1 MVAAACHPS
10 VWSCVT
16 EAAVLPTLL
25 RAGWSGGMGGIEHV
39 SEGIIADLV
48 ARLPRKRKPQR
59 AKLALLVATMLEA
72 RSANLMDLAA
82 ALPRGTERLDMRYQW
97 IERLL
102 ANPRLEV
109 DAVMAPYA
117 RELLGRA
124 AASGQRLP
132 PIPLQTRATAHHQVL
147 MLGLRV
153 GGRALPLAWRVRET
167 RGSIGFAEQEGL
179 VRLVAAWL
187 PAGAG
192 AVLMGDRFYGSPDL
206 ILLCR
211 SLGWDYRLRL
221 KGDLLVTVE
230 GGETTTGEC
239 ATRGERLLPEVGLTA
254 REVPTNIAIV
264 HEPDH
269 PEPWIIAMS
278 ERPSAYRAFDYG
290 LRWGIEAM
298 FSDFEPEGFGLEESQ
313 IRHADRLARLLLVM
327 ALALHWAVSAG
338 MWDAAVHPAPRRK
351 KPVEA
356 RPRKLARRLTSL
368 FKRGLR
374 RIRRLFQ
381 FLAPIPPLWGVWR
394 N

>member
-1 MVAAACHPS
+1 
-10 VWSCVT
+10 
-16 EAAVLPTLL
+16 
-25 RAGWSGGMGGIEHV
+25 
-39 SEGIIADLV
+39 
-48 ARLPRKRKPQR
+48 
-59 AKLALLVATMLEA
+59 MLEA

-124 AASGQRLP
+124 AASGQRLVL
-132 PIPLQTRATAHHQVL
+132 ILDQTRATAHHQVL

-239 ATRGERLLPEVGLTA
+239 AARGEHLLPDVGLTA
-254 REVPTNIAIV
+254 RGVPTDIAIV

-278 ERPSAYRAFDYG
+278 ETPTAYRAFDYG

-298 FSDFEPEGFGLEESQ
+298 FSDFKSRGFGLEDSQ

-338 MWDAAVHPAPRRK
+338 MWDAAVHPLPAEKNPSR
-351 KPVEA
+351 
-356 RPRKLARRLTSL
+356 LARESSP
-368 FKRGLR
+368 
-374 RIRRLFQ
+374 
-381 FLAPIPPLWGVWR
+381 AA
-394 N
+394 